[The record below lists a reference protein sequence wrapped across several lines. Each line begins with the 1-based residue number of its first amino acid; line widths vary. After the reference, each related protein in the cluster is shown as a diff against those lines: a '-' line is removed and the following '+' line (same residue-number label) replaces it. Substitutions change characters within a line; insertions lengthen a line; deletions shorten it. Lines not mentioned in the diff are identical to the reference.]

1 MKIGISALNSRET
14 KIGRKELVQAIKNKG
29 DSIIY
34 LGLETSTSNYI
45 HPDYKKYDVHFQP
58 IPLERSNINPLKE
71 ISSITKLIK
80 ILKINKLDSL
90 IVYGIRTFPTL
101 VISSKLAGVKRIVC
115 IVNGSGRLF
124 RLKGWKGYLARTT
137 SYPMLW
143 LSFYLANKVLFQNS
157 DDLEMIRKKG
167 LLIKKNYE
175 VINGSGVN
183 LQVFEYTSL
192 EATPVF
198 LMIGRLTGDKGVNEF
213 VQAAKIVK
221 EEFPS
226 AIFNLVGPMD
236 DLDSSLNMEQLNEAV
251 NKEIIN
257 LQSKI
262 EDVKP
267 EIRKCRVFV
276 LPSYYEGTPRT
287 VLEAMAMGRP
297 IITTETVG
305 CRETVIEGVNGFK
318 VPVKDTEILALKMK
332 WMILNPNEVEKM
344 GQESRRIAEEKYDVY
359 KVNEKILN
367 AASY

>member
-1 MKIGISALNSRET
+1 
-14 KIGRKELVQAIKNKG
+14 
-29 DSIIY
+29 
-34 LGLETSTSNYI
+34 
-45 HPDYKKYDVHFQP
+45 
-58 IPLERSNINPLKE
+58 
-71 ISSITKLIK
+71 
-80 ILKINKLDSL
+80 
-90 IVYGIRTFPTL
+90 
-101 VISSKLAGVKRIVC
+101 
-115 IVNGSGRLF
+115 
-124 RLKGWKGYLARTT
+124 
-137 SYPMLW
+137 
-143 LSFYLANKVLFQNS
+143 NKVLFQNS

-276 LPSYYEGTPRT
+276 LPSYYEGTP
-287 VLEAMAMGRP
+287 
-297 IITTETVG
+297 
-305 CRETVIEGVNGFK
+305 
-318 VPVKDTEILALKMK
+318 
-332 WMILNPNEVEKM
+332 
-344 GQESRRIAEEKYDVY
+344 
-359 KVNEKILN
+359 
-367 AASY
+367 